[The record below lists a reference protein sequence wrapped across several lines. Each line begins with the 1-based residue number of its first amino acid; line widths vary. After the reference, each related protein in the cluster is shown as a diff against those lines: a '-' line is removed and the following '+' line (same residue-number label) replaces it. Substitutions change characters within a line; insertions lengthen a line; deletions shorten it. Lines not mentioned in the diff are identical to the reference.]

1 MTSALNVNSIDKESG
16 STLTLGTSGTTVDVP
31 SGATLDVTGA
41 TVTGLTTGKVLQ
53 VVTATDNTAE
63 STTTGSFVDTSL
75 TASITCASTSNKV
88 LVWAQAPLLG
98 KRNDNFLYN
107 PVLRFNESATS
118 TNFPS
123 SSYGFGR
130 TATYFDAADGNNRIG
145 LIHPCLWLHSPSST
159 SALTYTLQISSTGI
173 DTAEYCVNGSDEL
186 AVMVL
191 MEIAG

>member
-1 MTSALNVNSIDKESG
+1 VTSALNVNSIDKESG
-16 STLTLGTSGTTVDVP
+16 SELVLGGSGTTVKP
-31 SGATLDVTGA
+31 HASA
-41 TVTGLTTGKVLQ
+41 TVTGFGKVLQ